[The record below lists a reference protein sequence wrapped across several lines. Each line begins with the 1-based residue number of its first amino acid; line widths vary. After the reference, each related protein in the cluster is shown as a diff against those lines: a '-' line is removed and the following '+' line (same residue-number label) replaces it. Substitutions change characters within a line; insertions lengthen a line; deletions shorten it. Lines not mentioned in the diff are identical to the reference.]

1 MFVRATDPLILDHS
15 WPLRD
20 LAVHL
25 APVALDGGVAGD
37 EDALAERGLG
47 LWHCDLADD
56 SLRWTVGV
64 YDLFGLDRD
73 DPPSRPRSLACYA
86 PESRAR
92 MEQLRAHAIAHKCGF
107 TLDIDIVR
115 PDGGNC
121 TVRLITAPLL
131 NGGRVAGLHGVKQF
145 LPRGAARS
153 SRLDPTLFDL
163 L

>member
-1 MFVRATDPLILDHS
+1 MFVRATDHLIPDHS
-15 WPLRD
+15 WPLHD
-20 LAVHL
+20 LSAHL
-25 APVALDGGVAGD
+25 APVALDGSVAGN
-37 EDALAERGLG
+37 EEALAERGLG
-47 LWHCDLADD
+47 LWHCDLSDD

-64 YDLFGLDRD
+64 YDLFGLNRD
-73 DPPSRPRSLACYA
+73 DPPDRPRSLACYT

-92 MEQLRAHAIAHKCGF
+92 MERLRAHAITHKCGF

-121 TVRLITAPLL
+121 TVRLIVAPLL
-131 NGGRVAGLHGVKQF
+131 CDGRVTGLHGVKQF
-145 LPRGAARS
+145 LPRGTTRS